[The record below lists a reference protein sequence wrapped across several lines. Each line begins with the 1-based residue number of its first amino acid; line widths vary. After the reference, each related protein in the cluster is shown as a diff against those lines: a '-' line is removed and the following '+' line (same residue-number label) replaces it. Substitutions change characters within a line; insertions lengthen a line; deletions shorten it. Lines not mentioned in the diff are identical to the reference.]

1 MEKQFTHFDAKGNA
15 IMVDVTEKQ
24 VTQREAIASGKIQIS
39 EAVLKAITSGNVT
52 KGDVLG
58 VARVA
63 GIMAAKRT
71 WELIPMCHPLMLT
84 KCTIDFNIDEK
95 ACMIEATCLVKVSG
109 QTGVE
114 MEALTGV
121 NVALLTIYDM
131 CKAIDKGM
139 VISDIKLL
147 EKQGGKSGHY
157 IRSEKQCVFAVS
169 GIKNSGKTTL
179 ITKLVSALTQKGY
192 KVGVIKHDG
201 HEFKADHEGTDSYKH
216 KEAGAK
222 NVIVYSKT
230 KVMMIKDDVMPEI
243 ESLIKLQQDMDIV
256 ILEGMKHSQ
265 YPKIE
270 IVRSDVSTQSVCQ
283 KETLLALVTDTALII
298 EGIPSIHLN
307 DFEKIFKVILDYIHD
322 DENGKAKRKANSRL
336 E

>member
-24 VTQREAIASGKIQIS
+24 VTQREAIASGKIKMN
-39 EAVLKAITSGNVT
+39 EAVLKAITSGNIT

-84 KCTIDFNIDEK
+84 KCTIDFKIDEK
-95 ACMIEATCLVKVSG
+95 ACMVEATCLVRVSG

-179 ITKLVSALTQKGY
+179 ITKLVNALTQKGY

-230 KVMMIKDDVMPEI
+230 KVMMIKEDIMPEI

-270 IVRSDVSTQSVCQ
+270 IVRSDISTQSVCQ
-283 KETLLALVTDTALII
+283 KETLLALVTDTALKID
-298 EGIPSIHLN
+298 GIPSIQLN
-307 DFEKIFKVILDYIHD
+307 DFEKIFKVILEYIHD
-322 DENGKAKRKANSRL
+322 EQNGKTKRVK
-336 E
+336 